1 MENEKRGKIEQVLM
15 ELGRKMDQLI
25 HEAKHATGDLQQ
37 DFSEKMEDLN
47 KTREKLEQEL
57 KDFTQDEARWKEVQ
71 IRLQNAASEIRQAV
85 ELSLKRKPK
94 H

>member
-1 MENEKRGKIEQVLM
+1 MESEKRGKIEQLLM

-37 DFSEKMEDLN
+37 DFSEKMEEMN
-47 KTREKLEQEL
+47 KSREKLEQEL
-57 KDFTQDEARWKEVQ
+57 KDFTQDEAKWKEVQ
-71 IRLQNAASEIRQAV
+71 IRLQNAAHEIRQAV